1 MTKQIDASFL
11 VTSLVMTALSYF
23 LILRYGNAVTKSDL
37 VFPVGFLAYFF
48 VANAVSFDSNKL
60 YLARLEKDN
69 IPFEPMG
76 KHSLGKGQFITET
89 SFLVYFGV
97 SKIMS
102 FLMPLVL
109 IFAGPSDVAAAAT
122 PSVLQVIG
130 QAIAEPATATFHD
143 VPKILVPIAF
153 QTHRLFGPGAAW
165 ALDSWIKWSQKQED
179 GEFANGGYYV
189 YTFNLVLAWVNLAF
203 TAWNLFGFLL
213 LRALPVYFDKED
225 TPTAEFAYTLLPLPK
240 KNKKQL

>member
-1 MTKQIDASFL
+1 MATNSQSATI
-11 VTSLVMTALSYF
+11 VPSLAMTALAYF
-23 LILRYGNAVTKSDL
+23 LASRYGSVVAKSDL
-37 VFPVGFLAYFF
+37 VFPFAFLAY
-48 VANAVSFDSNKL
+48 VYIANAVSFGSNRL
-60 YLARLEKDN
+60 YLDRLEKAN

-76 KHSLGKGQFITET
+76 KHSLGKGLFITET

-97 SKIMS
+97 FKTLS
-102 FLMPLVL
+102 FLVPLVL

-122 PSVLQVIG
+122 PSLLQVIG
-130 QAIAEPATATFHD
+130 QAIAELATASYHD
-143 VPKILVPIAF
+143 VLKILVPIAF

-165 ALDSWIKWSQKQED
+165 ALESWTMWDAAID
-179 GEFANGGYYV
+179 GQQHV
-189 YTFNLVLAWVNLAF
+189 YAFNLGLAWANLAF

-240 KNKKQL
+240 TTKQM